1 MEVTT
6 VYKIIIGIVLLTF
19 WGYLSGTLTANPS
32 FTVIVIPFSY
42 GMLTVIAIVIQLVL
56 KENMQTKM
64 KKVLD
69 SEIEERREGLIEE
82 LKVLVEYLEKKK
94 YPSYKESEVEG
105 LESAFQEFDSIKS
118 KYTFQPK
125 IIHATILITLSSLIL
140 VLFWANPT
148 LLVGKSDYGDLTLA
162 HVGLGF
168 LGIALWMIL
177 GILVTSLEVR
187 IWEKEK
193 KPRRPKTSETDKQR
207 L

>member
-1 MEVTT
+1 
-6 VYKIIIGIVLLTF
+6 
-19 WGYLSGTLTANPS
+19 
-32 FTVIVIPFSY
+32 
-42 GMLTVIAIVIQLVL
+42 
-56 KENMQTKM
+56 
-64 KKVLD
+64 
-69 SEIEERREGLIEE
+69 

-140 VLFWANPT
+140 VLFWANPIVWVAKAGYN
-148 LLVGKSDYGDLTLA
+148 LWIAEGSYNVDLTLA

-168 LGIALWMIL
+168 LAIALWMIL

-187 IWEKEK
+187 IWENDE
-193 KPRRPKTSETDKQR
+193 KPRRQKTSENQYQY
-207 L
+207 

>member
-1 MEVTT
+1 MEFTR
-6 VYKIIIGIVLLTF
+6 VYKIIIGIVLLAF
-19 WGYLSGTLTANPS
+19 WGYGSGTLTANPT
-32 FTVIVIPFSY
+32 FTVYIIPFSY

-56 KENMQTKM
+56 KENMQAKM

-82 LKVLVEYLEKKK
+82 LKELVEYLEKKK

-148 LLVGKSDYGDLTLA
+148 IWVAKGSYNVDLTLA

-187 IWEKEK
+187 IWEKEE
-193 KPRRPKTSETDKQR
+193 KPTRQR
-207 L
+207 TENK

>member
-6 VYKIIIGIVLLTF
+6 VYKIIIAIVLLAF
-19 WGYLSGTLTANPS
+19 WGYGSGTLTANPS
-32 FTVIVIPFSY
+32 FTVYIIPFSY
-42 GMLTVIAIVIQLVL
+42 GMLTVIAIVVQLVL
-56 KENMQTKM
+56 KENMQAKM

-118 KYTFQPK
+118 KYTFQPQ

-140 VLFWANPT
+140 ALFWTNPT
-148 LLVGKSDYGDLTLA
+148 LWVAKGSYNVDLTLA
-162 HVGLGF
+162 YVGLGF
-168 LGIALWMIL
+168 LAIALWMIL

-187 IWEKEK
+187 IWEKEE
-193 KPRRPKTSETDKQR
+193 KPRRQKSK
-207 L
+207 